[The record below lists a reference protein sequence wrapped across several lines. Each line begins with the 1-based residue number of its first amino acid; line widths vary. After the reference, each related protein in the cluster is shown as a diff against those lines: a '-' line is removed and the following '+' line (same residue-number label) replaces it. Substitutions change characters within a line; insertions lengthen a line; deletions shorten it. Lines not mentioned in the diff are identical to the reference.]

1 MKEGLEISLL
11 ELLRVLLKKAWLII
25 LAALIGSLI
34 FWGCTVNFV
43 EPQYKASI
51 TMYVN
56 SNSNQEGNYLSSS
69 DLSVAV
75 RLVNTYIN
83 IIESDRVLEKV
94 VAETGAQLEH
104 NALRKMIYAAAV
116 NETEMF
122 EVTVTSGDA
131 QLSAD
136 LANAIAK
143 VSPEVISQIIKGSSA
158 EIIDYAKVPQT
169 YISPNY
175 TQSAILGFLIGA
187 LLAVA
192 AIVIAHMLDVRI
204 KSEEDLTGL
213 FSVPVLGSIPDVIE
227 IVKHSKDERSWW
239 K

>member
-1 MKEGLEISLL
+1 
-11 ELLRVLLKKAWLII
+11 
-25 LAALIGSLI
+25 
-34 FWGCTVNFV
+34 
-43 EPQYKASI
+43 
-51 TMYVN
+51 MYVN
-56 SNSNQEGNYLSSS
+56 NNSNQEGNYLSSN

-94 VAETGAQLEH
+94 IVETGAQLEH
-104 NALRKMIYAAAV
+104 DALREMIRAAAV

-122 EVTVTSGDA
+122 AVTVTSNDA

-158 EIIDYAKVPQT
+158 EIIDYAKVPPT
-169 YISPNY
+169 YSSPNY
-175 TQSAILGFLIGA
+175 TQSAILGFFVGA
-187 LLAVA
+187 LLAVV
-192 AIVIAHMLDVRI
+192 AIVIASMLDVRI
-204 KSEEDLTGL
+204 KSEEDLTET
-213 FSVPVLGSIPDVIE
+213 FSFPVLGSIPDVME

-239 K
+239 N